1 MKQEFHKFY
10 KDKRFYVPILIL
22 FCFELILQTGI
33 VKPFLKK
40 NSYAANVNRIINHV
54 LEKQKEHDP
63 NVLILGTSVAYQGL
77 SPRILQDYLNPLN
90 LKIQSIAIPGSELIV
105 QDLASEKVL
114 RSFKQVKTLIYVA
127 EITMPWV
134 AQSNLG
140 LPTLAMIGEF
150 DKKVFYKLPIEY
162 EYNILMEDWAYLFIK
177 SIAYRRDFRD
187 FLLDPGK
194 RIKHISRSLK
204 NPNINF
210 YDFEND
216 HTEKMSSY
224 AIETLSDCIEKTRA
238 WNLPPYPNNSNEDHK
253 KAIFDT
259 CDLASKIT
267 IETNQNKETE
277 LYFRRLSKVF
287 HHYRSRKINILVVFA
302 PYSHVMRH
310 LGGKSRMQVWQD
322 NLENLLG
329 KEQAHIVDFQNLFD
343 REDSNE
349 YCYDTIHLNKLGM
362 ERFSQAL
369 GEYLQEYLKINSFT
383 P

>member
-1 MKQEFHKFY
+1 MKREFSKFY

-22 FCFELILQTGI
+22 VCFELLLQTVI
-33 VKPFLKK
+33 MKPFLKK
-40 NSYAANVNRIINHV
+40 NSYAANVNRILNHV

-63 NVLILGTSVAYQGL
+63 QVLILGTSVAYQGL
-77 SPRILQDYLNPLN
+77 SPRILQEYLAPIG

-114 RSFKQVKTLIYVA
+114 RSFKQVHTLIYVA

-134 AQSNLG
+134 AQWNLG
-140 LPTLAMIGEF
+140 LPTLAMMGEF
-150 DKKVFYKLPIEY
+150 DKKVFYKLPLEY
-162 EYNILMEDWAYLFIK
+162 EYNVTIDDWAYLFIK

-187 FLLDPGK
+187 FLLDPAK
-194 RIKHISRSLK
+194 RIKHISRTLK
-204 NPNINF
+204 NPNTNF

-224 AIETLSDCIEKTRA
+224 KITSLSDCIEKTRL
-238 WNLPPYPNNSNEDHK
+238 WNTPPYPDNSNEDHK

-267 IETNQNKETE
+267 IETKPTKETE

-287 HHYRSRKINILVVFA
+287 HHYRSKGINILIVFA

-310 LGGKSRMQVWQD
+310 LGGEARMQVWRE
-322 NLENLLG
+322 NLERILG
-329 KEQAHIVDFQNLFD
+329 EEHTHIIDFQNLFD
-343 REDSNE
+343 KEDSNE
-349 YCYDTIHLNKLGM
+349 YCYDTIHLNKQGM
-362 ERFSQAL
+362 EKFSMAL
-369 GEYLQEYLKINSFT
+369 GEYLHRYWREGK
-383 P
+383 